1 MHGQERPFQPG
12 LSDHGALMDKFL
24 GLPKP
29 HTFMHGQQNAWQS
42 HLPRLRAH
50 GIHGEGVPD
59 CGHFPMDVKPVHTWR
74 AIAGFH
80 ADSGKAS

>member
-1 MHGQERPFQPG
+1 
-12 LSDHGALMDKFL
+12 
-24 GLPKP
+24 
-29 HTFMHGQQNAWQS
+29 MHGQQNAWQS

-50 GIHGEGVPD
+50 GIHGEVVPD